1 MGAGAS
7 KAPPDIT
14 AKSLEAKRIT
24 QEIFRFMVTQM
35 KFEEYLALANPDQCK
50 KYVILIADSLQKF
63 FAKIKIVPD
72 KTKDGY
78 IYFRKFDD
86 VKGATPMSAQYCTV
100 IALFYVRIFQI
111 YGALA
116 LSILDTDTNVYE
128 FAHGGGLD
136 ELEAIE
142 DAESVQTGG
151 ALPLIPEE
159 PLRSGEALPGIY
171 NALTPFLS
179 RIRGD
184 NTFYKFT
191 GKYMLLSMNPTI
203 FAGQQQYGMQFMY
216 ERGTTTYG
224 TIGKYGQIICYM
236 RMEPTDK
243 GIKLI
248 LSGITIKEEKRKD
261 IRLEDS
267 TIRLT
272 RKETVMFGVGQYGNI
287 AEILNERFLDILRQ
301 GTREREEED
310 DDDYDRRG
318 EKRYDY
324 AGRPIE
330 RKDDSKVR
338 EQFRTLALL
347 DRLKKMDSQPIKAH
361 CIARALQLVSP
372 RGLQKEFPQTIISS
386 ICDSKFYSAKDKRY
400 PQSLPAMDE
409 KILESRGIYTLWQL
423 FFDKV
428 LPDMSPDMSD
438 ATRAK
443 YAAASAYLSKAFG
456 QTERI
461 GFKDITAKTG
471 QAYCAG
477 KKDKQLQVQS
487 KEAIQALRSVVGK
500 MIETQALHTANVMKL
515 LGKLFLIQP
524 GKPIQLHP
532 NVLEG
537 GLPAV
542 NAIGEQAR
550 ALLVAYYTNCE
561 GLYGTGIQVIER
573 SKAKIIERFY

>member
-63 FAKIKIVPD
+63 FAKIKIVPE

-142 DAESVQTGG
+142 DADSVQTGG
-151 ALPLIPEE
+151 ALPIIPEE

-191 GKYMLLSMNPTI
+191 GKYILLSMNPT
-203 FAGQQQYGMQFMY
+203 FFDGHQQYGMQFMY

-224 TIGKYGQIICYM
+224 TTGKYGQIICYM
-236 RMEPTDK
+236 RMEPTPK

-248 LSGITIKEEKRKD
+248 LSAIKIKEEKRKD
-261 IRLEDS
+261 ILLEDS
-267 TIRLT
+267 TILLKR
-272 RKETVMFGVGQYGNI
+272 RESVMFGIGEYGNI

-301 GTREREEED
+301 GTRERED
-310 DDDYDRRG
+310 DDDDDDDRRG

-324 AGRPIE
+324 MGRPIE
-330 RKDDSKVR
+330 GKRETKV

-347 DRLKKMDSQPIKAH
+347 DRLKKMDTQPIKAH

-372 RGLQKEFPQTIISS
+372 KGLQKEFPQTIISN
-386 ICDSKFYSAKDKRY
+386 ICDSKFYSKDDRRF
-400 PQSLPAMDE
+400 PQSLPGMD
-409 KILESRGIYTLWQL
+409 KNILDSLGIYTLWQL

-428 LPDMSPDMSD
+428 VREMNPDMSD
-438 ATRAK
+438 ATRVK

-487 KEAIQALRSVVGK
+487 KEAIQALRTVVGK

-532 NVLEG
+532 AVLEG